1 VCVEETVDASAV
13 AEGLTAN
20 SSAADVRREEV
31 KSETMSSPGT
41 VEQTGRVI
49 SSYIGY
55 YE

>member
-1 VCVEETVDASAV
+1 MCVEETVDVSGAAV
-13 AEGLTAN
+13 GLTAN
-20 SSAADVRREEV
+20 SSAADVRHEEV
-31 KSETMSSPGT
+31 KTEALSSPGM